1 MVWILF
7 NCVNIFF
14 LNISNVYKQYLKTVN
29 AKRIFLTAFNWI
41 KHVTKIK
48 CRNVPL
54 RIEFKKQ
61 KVQRGAVIDY
71 TLHVTSCYV
80 GANQR
85 GRWGEQNRAENE
97 QIQRQGKQSKR
108 SSEVRTQR
116 HCVCTTIEA
125 DPTATTGPSSEN
137 TAAARAHILTAQNQS
152 SWRSRPA
159 WRKICFH
166 VKLNAIIKQ
175 TKKAV
180 CQLIANSASPL

>member
-1 MVWILF
+1 M
-7 NCVNIFF
+7 
-14 LNISNVYKQYLKTVN
+14 
-29 AKRIFLTAFNWI
+29 
-41 KHVTKIK
+41 
-48 CRNVPL
+48 
-54 RIEFKKQ
+54 
-61 KVQRGAVIDY
+61 
-71 TLHVTSCYV
+71 TSCYV

-175 TKKAV
+175 TKKSSLPADCKQCISSV
-180 CQLIANSASPL
+180 VWVSIFKTQFQFMLWQKIKLTRITLKMLIETNNSC

>member
-1 MVWILF
+1 M
-7 NCVNIFF
+7 
-14 LNISNVYKQYLKTVN
+14 
-29 AKRIFLTAFNWI
+29 
-41 KHVTKIK
+41 
-48 CRNVPL
+48 
-54 RIEFKKQ
+54 
-61 KVQRGAVIDY
+61 
-71 TLHVTSCYV
+71 LHVTSCYV

-116 HCVCTTIEA
+116 HCVRTTIEA

-166 VKLNAIIKQ
+166 VKLNVIIKQ
-175 TKKAV
+175 TKKK
-180 CQLIANSASPL
+180 QFASWLQTVHLLCSLGFYD

>member
-1 MVWILF
+1 M
-7 NCVNIFF
+7 
-14 LNISNVYKQYLKTVN
+14 
-29 AKRIFLTAFNWI
+29 
-41 KHVTKIK
+41 
-48 CRNVPL
+48 
-54 RIEFKKQ
+54 
-61 KVQRGAVIDY
+61 
-71 TLHVTSCYV
+71 TSCYV

-116 HCVCTTIEA
+116 HCVRTTIEA

-166 VKLNAIIKQ
+166 VKLNVIIKQ
-175 TKKAV
+175 TKKKSSLPADCKQCISSV
-180 CQLIANSASPL
+180 VWVSMIKTQFQFMLWQKIKLTRITLKMLIETNNSC

>member
-1 MVWILF
+1 M
-7 NCVNIFF
+7 
-14 LNISNVYKQYLKTVN
+14 
-29 AKRIFLTAFNWI
+29 
-41 KHVTKIK
+41 K
-48 CRNVPL
+48 CTNVPL
-54 RIEFKKQ
+54 SIGFKKQ
-61 KVQRGAVIDY
+61 KVQRGADY

-97 QIQRQGKQSKR
+97 QIQRQGKESKR

-116 HCVCTTIEA
+116 HCVRTTIEA

-137 TAAARAHILTAQNQS
+137 TAAARAHMLTAQNQS

-159 WRKICFH
+159 RRKICFH
-166 VKLNAIIKQ
+166 VKLNVRIKQ
-175 TKKAV
+175 TKKKAV